1 MQGTNAA
8 ILRSNSKG
16 VRAMRK
22 LLLIQT
28 GEAPDSLTTQFGG
41 FADWFRVAMRIDPQQ
56 LQVARVDQGATLPEP
71 GMIAGAVI
79 TGSAAMVTD
88 RADWSE
94 RSAEWIRTAMAADT
108 PLFGVCYG
116 HQLMADALG
125 GSVGW
130 LPAGREIGTQAITH
144 RNGAHADGWV
154 GNLPAM
160 FPAHTTHR
168 QSVLTPP
175 PGSEVLARSAR
186 DPHQLLR
193 YAAHAVSTQF
203 HPEFTA
209 AHMRAYIAARAETLR
224 EEGLDPVA
232 LTAQASEAEAA
243 RELLERFAQAALAGD
258 HASA

>member
-1 MQGTNAA
+1 
-8 ILRSNSKG
+8 
-16 VRAMRK
+16 MRK

-28 GEAPDSLTTQFGG
+28 GEAPESLTAQCGG
-41 FADWFRVAMRIDPQQ
+41 FADWFRAAMRIDATR
-56 LQVARVDQGATLPEP
+56 LQVARVDEGAALPKPET
-71 GMIAGAVI
+71 ISGAVI

-94 RSAEWIRTAMAADT
+94 RTAGWIRAAMTAGT

-144 RNGAHADGWV
+144 RNGTHACGWADG
-154 GNLPAM
+154 LPAT

-193 YAAHAVSTQF
+193 YAPHAISSQF

-209 AHMRAYIAARAETLR
+209 AHMRAYIAARADTLR
-224 EEGLDPVA
+224 EEGLDPDV
-232 LTAQASEAEAA
+232 LTAQARETEVA
-243 RELLERFAQAALAGD
+243 RELLERFAHAALASEQ
-258 HASA
+258 HPIA